1 MKRLFSNIGWLLGGR
16 GFNAVMSLVYL
27 YLATNTL
34 GLEQFGHFA
43 LIVALGQAITGL
55 ANFQTWQ
62 FIVRW
67 GAGEDA
73 AAADAMGAEL
83 SGPPPDLENMRD
95 ATGFAIALDMLAIG
109 MGACFAAIV
118 VATAQ
123 MWLPL
128 PTELMWLTFGYCIV
142 SLLSIRSTP
151 TGLLRLR
158 FQYATA
164 TAAEAVQPAI
174 RTAGAV
180 LAFMF
185 MPNVMGFIIAW
196 AASEVAVAIAL
207 WFAATRRNPI
217 DLSAISLRRIPA
229 KHKDAWRFVW
239 STNMSGTLT
248 IAGKQVII
256 LLVGTFGGAAL
267 AGGFRVASQLG
278 QALVSLAQTVSKAI
292 FPELVHAKDN
302 ALVMARRMANI
313 AVVAGVIAVLVALFG
328 GRWALAVIAQDDFS
342 AFYWAMVILAIA
354 GAVELVGASLES
366 LLVSA
371 GRAGTAFLVRAV
383 PTVLALVMLDAA
395 IDWNGAKGAAF
406 AVLGSSSL
414 AVVGFYVAILNL
426 QEIRITV
433 KSDTDPDADPASN
446 DISDNRPKPA
456 NDLGETDHQPASP

>member
-62 FIVRW
+62 FIIRW
-67 GAGEDA
+67 GANGG
-73 AAADAMGAEL
+73 GANGD
-83 SGPPPDLENMRD
+83 GPDSEPNAENLRD
-95 ATGFAIALDMLAIG
+95 ATGFAIALDLLSIV
-109 MGACFAAIV
+109 MGAAVAAIV

-128 PTELMWLTFGYCIV
+128 PTELLWLTFGYCVV
-142 SLLSIRSTP
+142 SLLAIRTTP

-158 FQYATA
+158 FKFAVA

-180 LAFMF
+180 LAFVF
-185 MPNVMGFIIAW
+185 MPNVMGFILAW

-207 WFAATRRNPI
+207 WFAAARLERI
-217 DLSAISLRRIPA
+217 DLSALSLRRIPA
-229 KHKDAWRFVW
+229 KHADAWRFVW
-239 STNMSGTLT
+239 STNMSGSLT

-267 AGGFRVASQLG
+267 AGGFRVAAQLG

-292 FPELVHAKDN
+292 FPELVHAKDD
-302 ALVMARRMANI
+302 ALILARRMANI

-328 GRWALAVIAQDDFS
+328 GRWALETIAQDDFS

-371 GRAGTAFLVRAV
+371 GRAGTAFLVRAF
-383 PTVLALVMLDAA
+383 PTLLALVLLDAA

-433 KSDTDPDADPASN
+433 KTDEDQTSNHTGDADEANPAT
-446 DISDNRPKPA
+446 PPA
-456 NDLGETDHQPASP
+456 L